1 MSAWMLAHR
10 ADEPGFASIT
20 PTVDTYRDHWLAL
33 VSFGVPDSATG
44 GATPESLAA
53 RDAANRAAI
62 FSPEVDPVWA
72 RVDQLLGTEV
82 SQGIQASLRDA
93 SQGNV

>member
-1 MSAWMLAHR
+1 M
-10 ADEPGFASIT
+10 